1 MNTFKNFNKS
11 SLSTSLYYVFAVL
24 LLMVIFS
31 GGALFTSCKNANPP
45 YIQEFE
51 SQEQL
56 DSLFDD
62 MDHRDSLTEDSIM
75 NLEELQDL
83 KSGTTGQTLK
93 RFVIH
98 CTASNIK
105 TPHTKESLLEFF
117 KNTRHWSKPGYTFFI
132 DREGIIWKLN
142 EHWDWDPLVNYS
154 EITFGA
160 AGYNSTSLH
169 ASWDG
174 GVENNKIIDNRTD
187 KQKQALLTL
196 VQIVHDVYPNI
207 EVLGHTDLDGVNKLC
222 PIYDVK
228 KEYADILAT
237 AH

>member
-1 MNTFKNFNKS
+1 MNTFKNFKTL
-11 SLSTSLYYVFAVL
+11 SLSTSLCYVLTL
-24 LLMVIFS
+24 LLFIVVVS
-31 GGALFTSCKNANPP
+31 STGCKNASSN

>member
-1 MNTFKNFNKS
+1 MNTFKNFKTL
-11 SLSTSLYYVFAVL
+11 SLSTSLCYVLAIL
-24 LLMVIFS
+24 LFIVIS
-31 GGALFTSCKNANPP
+31 SSTGCKNASSN

-75 NLEELQDL
+75 HLEELQDL

-105 TPHTKESLLEFF
+105 TPHTKETLLDFF

-132 DREGIIWKLN
+132 DRDGIIWKLN

-196 VQIVHDVYPNI
+196 VQIVHDIYPNI
-207 EVLGHTDLDGVNKLC
+207 EVLGHTDLEGVNKLC